1 MNHLPTAYTRAL
13 RSGSRFA
20 ARVAL
25 LFAALLAAI
34 PGFRA
39 AAQADAQFSQ
49 YFEVPAYYNAGAIGV
64 GDMLRARG
72 GSRMQWVGIKHAP
85 TTFIVG
91 ADMPLKLF
99 NKRFG
104 VGLQMQQESFG
115 LYKNM
120 QVGAQVAYKLRL
132 FKGELSMGVQVG
144 FIDQSFKGSDVFIPD
159 NDDYHEST
167 DDAIPQTDIHGNA
180 FDLGLGVF
188 YNHRWFWAG
197 LSATHLNSPTVTMN
211 AESGEGGNEKNY
223 EFRMGRTLYFM
234 AGSNI
239 PVKNTLIEVMPSALV
254 KSDFTFTTF
263 EATVRCRY
271 NKFLTAGIG
280 YRWKDAVYAIL
291 GVEFKG
297 FFLGYSYDYS
307 TSYIAK
313 ASSGSHEILAGYS
326 VKLDFSGK
334 NRNRHKS
341 VRIM

>member
-1 MNHLPTAYTRAL
+1 
-13 RSGSRFA
+13 
-20 ARVAL
+20 
-25 LFAALLAAI
+25 
-34 PGFRA
+34 
-39 AAQADAQFSQ
+39 
-49 YFEVPAYYNAGAIGV
+49 
-64 GDMLRARG
+64 
-72 GSRMQWVGIKHAP
+72 
-85 TTFIVG
+85 
-91 ADMPLKLF
+91 
-99 NKRFG
+99 
-104 VGLQMQQESFG
+104 
-115 LYKNM
+115 
-120 QVGAQVAYKLRL
+120 
-132 FKGELSMGVQVG
+132 
-144 FIDQSFKGSDVFIPD
+144 
-159 NDDYHEST
+159 
-167 DDAIPQTDIHGNA
+167 
-180 FDLGLGVF
+180 
-188 YNHRWFWAG
+188 
-197 LSATHLNSPTVTMN
+197 MN

-223 EFRMGRTLYFM
+223 EFRLGRTLYFM

-280 YRWKDAVYAIL
+280 YRWKDAVYALL

>member
-1 MNHLPTAYTRAL
+1 MNHPTTAYTRAF
-13 RSGSRFA
+13 RNGSRFA

-85 TTFIVG
+85 TTFIIG

-104 VGLQMQQESFG
+104 VGLQMQQESYG

-144 FIDQSFKGSDVFIPD
+144 FIDQSFKGTDVFIPD

-167 DDAIPQTDIHGNA
+167 D
-180 FDLGLGVF
+180 
-188 YNHRWFWAG
+188 R
-197 LSATHLNSPTVTMN
+197 
-211 AESGEGGNEKNY
+211 
-223 EFRMGRTLYFM
+223 
-234 AGSNI
+234 
-239 PVKNTLIEVMPSALV
+239 
-254 KSDFTFTTF
+254 
-263 EATVRCRY
+263 
-271 NKFLTAGIG
+271 
-280 YRWKDAVYAIL
+280 
-291 GVEFKG
+291 
-297 FFLGYSYDYS
+297 
-307 TSYIAK
+307 
-313 ASSGSHEILAGYS
+313 
-326 VKLDFSGK
+326 
-334 NRNRHKS
+334 KS
-341 VRIM
+341 VV